1 MLTLNRFFPQG
12 CRMFG
17 KRFGDWSY
25 PAALLSGMACVTPTV
40 GLAQQGP
47 VFTQDSPMF
56 VQGPPVQYGPS
67 VSSGPAFQMPVPQQQ
82 RRQPLGAIQ
91 QVQNTPQSA
100 RAMHRLIESMPQA
113 QDEIE
118 VIQQRHQLVLM
129 RANISRISIGD
140 ASIVDVV
147 QYSPREIAI
156 VGGIRGS
163 TSLTFWFEG
172 EADPLIYTV
181 RTIRDPNLDNQR
193 KLDYGKLER
202 KIALMYPNSKV
213 YLIPLGFKIIV
224 RGQVRDS
231 EEAAHILNVVR
242 GEVMN
247 QDGAAFGPQPYLN
260 GAGQGGINSGGY
272 GGIGGAGGYG
282 GAFGFGVWDL
292 AAGLIINEL
301 KVPGEFQIALRVRI
315 AELNR
320 SAADR
325 AGVDINVL
333 FNDARHAVR
342 STLGAGAGVIG
353 GVFENGDIGLALD
366 YLCQNGTTKILSEP
380 QMVTISGREAR
391 FLSGGEYAV
400 PTVVGVGGAAST
412 TTSFR
417 GFGTSLRA
425 TPTITDRDLVR
436 LDITAEY
443 SDLNSSAS
451 SAGIAGTSNRRI
463 QTTVE
468 LREGQTLAL
477 AGLLSHRTKTEVSRI
492 PLLGDIPKIGPL
504 LFSSKR
510 STQEENELLI
520 LVTPEIVRPMDAH
533 EVPPVPGFEVTRP
546 THEEFWKYNMT
557 EGQPDTGHYHL
568 PPYGSGSVGTN
579 VDYQHFNPGP
589 AGSQYSPLPAGGNG
603 ARGPGMVS
611 PASTPT
617 PQPSPRL
624 YPVPQASNNGSR
636 PSGGQYSNQVMAPN
650 NNSGVRQTSW
660 SQSGNQPRQQ
670 SSQEQRRY

>member
-1 MLTLNRFFPQG
+1 MLTLHGFFPQG
-12 CRMFG
+12 CRMIG
-17 KRFGDWSY
+17 ERLQRWRL
-25 PAALLSGMACVTPTV
+25 PVALLSGLACVAPNAA
-40 GLAQQGP
+40 LAQQGP
-47 VFTQDSPMF
+47 VYTQDSPLF
-56 VQGPPVQYGPS
+56 GPGPQTQYGPS
-67 VSSGPAFQMPVPQQQ
+67 LSSGPSFQIPVGPQS
-82 RRQPLGAIQ
+82 RRQPTGFIQ

-129 RANISRISIGD
+129 RSNISRISIGD

-163 TSLTFWFEG
+163 TSLTFWFED

-202 KIALMYPNSKV
+202 KLALMYPNSKV
-213 YLIPLGFKIIV
+213 YLIPMGIKIIV

-247 QDGAAFGPQPYLN
+247 QDGGAFGPQPYLN
-260 GAGQGGINSGGY
+260 GAGAGGVNSGG
-272 GGIGGAGGYG
+272 GGGAGGPGGYG
-282 GAFGFGVWDL
+282 SPFGFNVWDM

-301 KVPGEFQIALRVRI
+301 KVPGEFQIALSVRI

-320 SAADR
+320 SMADR
-325 AGVDINVL
+325 AGVDINIL
-333 FNDARHAVR
+333 FNDARHAIT
-342 STLGAGAGVIG
+342 SSLGAGAGTIG
-353 GVFENGDIGLALD
+353 GVFENGDIGLFLD
-366 YLCQNGTTKILSEP
+366 YLSQNGTTKILSAP
-380 QMVTISGREAR
+380 TMTTLSGRQAQ
-391 FLSGGEYAV
+391 FLAGGEYAV
-400 PTVVGVGGAAST
+400 QSVVGVGAGAST
-412 TTSFR
+412 STNFR
-417 GFGTSLRA
+417 GFGTSLQA
-425 TPTITDRDLVR
+425 TPTITDRDLIR
-436 LDITAEY
+436 LEITAEY
-443 SDLNSSAS
+443 SDLNSSANS
-451 SAGIAGTSNRRI
+451 GGNLGTSNRRI

-477 AGLLSHRTKTEVSRI
+477 AGLLSHRMKTEVSRI
-492 PLLGDIPKIGPL
+492 PVLGDIPKIGPL

-510 STQEENELLI
+510 TSEEENELLI
-520 LVTPEIVRPMDAH
+520 LVTPELVRAMDAH
-533 EVPPVPGFEVTRP
+533 EVAQVPGFEVTRP

-557 EGQPDTGHYHL
+557 EGQPDTGHYSL
-568 PPYGSGSVGTN
+568 PPFGSGSVGTS

-589 AGSQYSPLPAGGNG
+589 AGSMNQPMPTGGNG
-603 ARGPGMVS
+603 VRGGGMVS

-617 PQPSPRL
+617 PQPSNRL
-624 YPVPQASNNGSR
+624 YPVPQASNGTRPGGS
-636 PSGGQYSNQVMAPN
+636 QYSNQVMSPN
-650 NNSGVRQTSW
+650 NNGGIRQAGW
-660 SQSGNQPRQQ
+660 DQSGQQQ
-670 SSQEQRRY
+670 SQQEQRRY

>member
-1 MLTLNRFFPQG
+1 MLTLQKFFPQG
-12 CRMFG
+12 CRIIG
-17 KRFGDWSY
+17 KRLQRWQL
-25 PAALLSGMACVTPTV
+25 PVALLSGLACVIPCDAV
-40 GLAQQGP
+40 AQQGP
-47 VFTQDSPMF
+47 VYTQDSPVF
-56 VQGPPVQYGPS
+56 VQGQQIQYGPS
-67 VSSGPAFQMPVPQQQ
+67 VSSGQAIQFPVGPQS
-82 RRQPLGAIQ
+82 RRQPTGFIQ

-100 RAMHRLIESMPQA
+100 RAMHRLIESMPQP

-129 RANISRISIGD
+129 RSNISRISIGD

-147 QYSPREIAI
+147 QYGPREIAI
-156 VGGIRGS
+156 VGGVRGS

-213 YLIPLGFKIIV
+213 YLIPMGFKIIV

-231 EEAAHILNVVR
+231 EEASHILNVVR

-260 GAGQGGINSGGY
+260 GAGA
-272 GGIGGAGGYG
+272 GGAGGPGGYG
-282 GAFGFGVWDL
+282 SPFGFNAWDM
-292 AAGLIINEL
+292 AAGLILNEL

-333 FNDARHAVR
+333 FNDARHAIT
-342 STLGAGAGVIG
+342 STLGAGAGTIG
-353 GVFENGDIGLALD
+353 GVFENGEIGLFLD

-380 QMVTISGREAR
+380 TMTTLSGREAQ
-391 FLSGGEYAV
+391 FLAGGEYAV
-400 PTVVGVGGAAST
+400 QSVVGVGAGAST
-412 TTSFR
+412 STNFR

-425 TPTITDRDLVR
+425 TPTITDRDLIR

-443 SDLNSSAS
+443 SDLNSSNNS
-451 SAGIAGTSNRRI
+451 GGNLGTSNRRI
-463 QTTVE
+463 RTTVE

-477 AGLLSHRTKTEVSRI
+477 AGLLSHRTKVEVSRI
-492 PLLGDIPKIGPL
+492 PVLGDIPKIGPL

-510 STQEENELLI
+510 KSEEENELLI
-520 LVTPEIVRPMDAH
+520 LVTPELVRAMDAH
-533 EVPPVPGFEVTRP
+533 EVPPVPGFEVTVP

-568 PPYGSGSVGTN
+568 PPFGSGSVGTN
-579 VDYQHFNPGP
+579 VDYQQMPT
-589 AGSQYSPLPAGGNG
+589 GGNG
-603 ARGPGMVS
+603 VRGGGMVS

-617 PQPSPRL
+617 PQSSNRL
-624 YPVPQASNNGSR
+624 SPVPQASNGTRQGGS
-636 PSGGQYSNQVMAPN
+636 QYSNQVMSP
-650 NNSGVRQTSW
+650 NNSGGISQAGWNQT
-660 SQSGNQPRQQ
+660 GNQQRQQ
-670 SSQEQRRY
+670 SSQQEQRRY